1 MSRSGNKT
9 ISYFDLGCSE
19 LAELSQYWSGDHD
32 ILFVLHIEYES
43 FDKKCWS
50 SNYSTALLL
59 LLVEISSCNE
69 KTKSMCRKET
79 VPFYYTF
86 ASLDTGSEDQT
97 LRYSVHV

>member
-19 LAELSQYWSGDHD
+19 LAELSQYWCGDHD

-50 SNYSTALLL
+50 SNYSSAVLL

-69 KTKSMCRKET
+69 KTKVYVWKH
-79 VPFYYTF
+79 FYYTF